1 MPIDPGALQYVQEQL
16 LLVEP
21 VTVKR
26 MFGGAGF
33 YAQGHF
39 FALMDDD
46 TLYFKVDDS
55 NRSDYLAAGSP
66 PFAPWGEEGLK
77 LEYYEVPDLIIDN
90 LSRLKVWMQK
100 SIAVAMA
107 AKERK
112 LAKKHKPRKTAILKK
127 KRAAAPDKLGKLT
140 KPQKTATKKKAVGK
154 APSNKKVKRKS
165 T

>member
-1 MPIDPGALQYVQEQL
+1 MPIDHGSLQYVQEQL
-16 LLVEP
+16 SLVEAISI
-21 VTVKR
+21 KR

-55 NRSDYLAAGSP
+55 NRADYLAAGSP

-77 LEYYEVPDLIIDN
+77 LEYYEVPDLVLDN
-90 LSRLKVWMQK
+90 LARLKVWMQK
-100 SIAVAMA
+100 SIAVAVA
-107 AKERK
+107 ANERK
-112 LAKKHKPRKTAILKK
+112 LAKKRKARKTAIPMARETATEGKS
-127 KRAAAPDKLGKLT
+127 GKLT
-140 KPQKTATKKKAVGK
+140 KPRKTATKKKAVGK
-154 APSNKKVKRKS
+154 SPSNKKAKRKA